1 MCEELLRGKPNNL
14 VNSHMK
20 GIQLQEKFSLTLR
33 NVPWQKSKL
42 SKDKREGTL
51 LSERFGDEILG
62 EFRKNTGKS

>member
-1 MCEELLRGKPNNL
+1 
-14 VNSHMK
+14 MK

-62 EFRKNTGKS
+62 EFRKNTDKS